1 MSMGP
6 DRQFRLGPHEEANC
20 SHSQYDAC
28 PLALGP
34 GGASAKVEWS
44 GNDGR
49 WERGDWLGRWWWWCM
64 TLDGS
69 HAMDA
74 IVVVEELIVTG

>member
-1 MSMGP
+1 MPCAQQAAATGQRAAAQDQGALAGILCAADMRAPHEHG
-6 DRQFRLGPHEEANC
+6 DRQFRLGPLEEANC

-49 WERGDWLGRWWWWCM
+49 
-64 TLDGS
+64 
-69 HAMDA
+69 
-74 IVVVEELIVTG
+74 